1 MIRPSSPLTM
11 LLLRHTRRREF
22 ITFLGG
28 AAATWAQVARAR
40 QPGRLPIV
48 GILGLGSGACS
59 KLVAPLMQRLHL
71 KRRNPEILR
80 KIESNKARAA

>member
-1 MIRPSSPLTM
+1 M
-11 LLLRHTRRREF
+11 RRREF

-28 AAATWAQVARAR
+28 AAATWAQAACAQ

-48 GILGLGSGACS
+48 GILGSASDAWS

-71 KRRNPEILR
+71 N
-80 KIESNKARAA
+80 

>member
-1 MIRPSSPLTM
+1 M
-11 LLLRHTRRREF
+11 RRREF

-40 QPGRLPIV
+40 QPGRLPMV

-71 KRRNPEILR
+71 N
-80 KIESNKARAA
+80 

>member
-1 MIRPSSPLTM
+1 M
-11 LLLRHTRRREF
+11 LNEAARVHHISRRRRSHMDS
-22 ITFLGG
+22 
-28 AAATWAQVARAR
+28 VARAR

-71 KRRNPEILR
+71 N
-80 KIESNKARAA
+80 